1 MTGSF
6 TARAP
11 GATVPE
17 LGWELGEL
25 WRSVVETITV
35 AATRS
40 SAFSLSEM
48 EMLIGSAI
56 VVAVL
61 VWMVLSRVRRDRN
74 QPHA

>member
-1 MTGSF
+1 
-6 TARAP
+6 
-11 GATVPE
+11 
-17 LGWELGEL
+17 
-25 WRSVVETITV
+25 VETITV

-56 VVAVL
+56 VVTVL

-74 QPHA
+74 QPQA

>member
-1 MTGSF
+1 
-6 TARAP
+6 
-11 GATVPE
+11 
-17 LGWELGEL
+17 
-25 WRSVVETITV
+25 VETITV

-61 VWMVLSRVRRDRN
+61 VWMVLSRMRRDRN
-74 QPHA
+74 QPQA

>member
-1 MTGSF
+1 M
-6 TARAP
+6 
-11 GATVPE
+11 
-17 LGWELGEL
+17 
-25 WRSVVETITV
+25 ETITV

-74 QPHA
+74 QPQV